1 MDDETVQILARSA
14 NLAGQSGMLKEA
26 TTIIDALN
34 VALPGD
40 ENVDLLRASTMLH
53 TGKFGDAEKILRDT
67 ILSADSGNSSATFLL
82 GMAYHLSGK
91 NSDRDRTFQQ
101 YLDMTASDTEA
112 EADGRT
118 VAEGLMHS

>member
-26 TTIIDALN
+26 TVIIDALN
-34 VALPGD
+34 VALPDD

-53 TGKFGDAEKILRDT
+53 TGQFDDAAKILRDT
-67 ILSADSGNSSATFLL
+67 LLAAKPEDSTATFLL

-91 NSDRDRTFQQ
+91 SADRDRTFRT
-101 YLDMTASDTEA
+101 YLDMTAEAGEA
-112 EADGRT
+112 EADGRA
-118 VAEGLMHS
+118 VAEGLMNT